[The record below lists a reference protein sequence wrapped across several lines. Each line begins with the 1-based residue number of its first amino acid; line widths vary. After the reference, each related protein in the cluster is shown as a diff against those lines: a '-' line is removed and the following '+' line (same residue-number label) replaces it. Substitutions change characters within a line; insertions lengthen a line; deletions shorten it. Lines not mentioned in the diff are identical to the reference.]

1 MPVRFKHLIN
11 DTVDDNPTSVNGSW
25 DFNGVTPKR
34 VTLYVVVV
42 ESGSGASLTLTVEV
56 SPDDGQTLVTY
67 DKLITHTGVDGPVS
81 SVAYTATAD
90 DIISISAED
99 VLDYIKVT
107 VAGTSTTSSNKYTVD
122 VWLCYIY

>member
-1 MPVRFKHLIN
+1 MPVRFKHLID
-11 DTVDDNPTSVNGSW
+11 DTVDDSPTSVNASW

-34 VTLYVVVV
+34 VTLYVSVV

-56 SPDDGQTLVTY
+56 SPDDGQNLITY
-67 DKLITHTGVDGPVS
+67 DKLITDAGVDGPVA
-81 SVAYTATAD
+81 SVAYTQTAD

-107 VAGTSTTSSNKYTVD
+107 VAGTSTTGGNYYDVD
-122 VWLCYIY
+122 VWLAYIY